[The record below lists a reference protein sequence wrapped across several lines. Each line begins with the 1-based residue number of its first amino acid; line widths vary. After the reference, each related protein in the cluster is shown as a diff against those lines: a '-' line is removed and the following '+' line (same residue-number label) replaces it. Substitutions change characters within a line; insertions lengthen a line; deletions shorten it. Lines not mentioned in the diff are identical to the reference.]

1 MNQADAD
8 RLDKLA
14 KAYSTNASY
23 CCHMAAGA
31 RNRSSKE
38 HWVRLAGVW
47 TTLAGGHGKVA
58 LHLRDARCPTR
69 ACFKTFDAHLSPRAC
84 AWLRRCRSARCREL
98 SARASLN
105 YFESLHYRKISI
117 DLE

>member
-1 MNQADAD
+1 MQISEPRLGTYRGLTSLRCHCFAPKLEHAAMNQADAD

-23 CCHMAAGA
+23 CRHMAAGA

-47 TTLAGGHGKVA
+47 TTLAAEVTE
-58 LHLRDARCPTR
+58 RSRCSSVTR
-69 ACFKTFDAHLSPRAC
+69 AAPH
-84 AWLRRCRSARCREL
+84 ARL
-98 SARASLN
+98 L
-105 YFESLHYRKISI
+105 
-117 DLE
+117 

>member
-14 KAYSTNASY
+14 KAYSTNANY
-23 CCHMAAGA
+23 CRHMAAGA

-47 TTLAGGHGKVA
+47 TTLAAEVTE
-58 LHLRDARCPTR
+58 RSRCTSVTR
-69 ACFKTFDAHLSPRAC
+69 AAPYGH
-84 AWLRRCRSARCREL
+84 ARL
-98 SARASLN
+98 L
-105 YFESLHYRKISI
+105 
-117 DLE
+117 